1 MRGKGRTGF
10 EDVYVKRRSQHK
22 ELQKRTGINP
32 GSFHIIITTHYPSGE
47 YPAGGSPKI
56 PDQ

>member
-1 MRGKGRTGF
+1 MRK
-10 EDVYVKRRSQHK
+10 KSK
-22 ELQKRTGINP
+22 SNKAQKRTGINP
-32 GSFHIIITTHYPSGE
+32 GSFQIIITTHYPSGE